1 MLKVENDKA
10 ILYSMGRCGTKS
22 LTHHILGYSYS
33 DIYGDTTQPPEE
45 RFKFFIVPEKIQQSD
60 KTQILVLRDPKERFE
75 SGHQL
80 WIEQNHVDHPQYDE
94 YERFMLYHGAPFLHR
109 LNLDINFKILLF
121 DKLGD
126 YVSDIK
132 RDPALAKRKWVD
144 NKYDWETEMGLYF
157 KLLNENERITVEEFH
172 KCFS

>member
-22 LTHHILGYSYS
+22 MTHHILGYSYS
-33 DIYGDTTQPPEE
+33 DIYGDTNQPLEE
-45 RFKFFIVPEKIQQSD
+45 RFKFFIVPERIQQAD

-80 WIEQNHVDHPQYDE
+80 WLEQNHIDHPQYDD

-109 LNLDINFKILLF
+109 LDLDINFKILLF
-121 DKLGD
+121 NELNNYVPDIRKDPKLE
-126 YVSDIK
+126 K
-132 RDPALAKRKWVD
+132 RAWVQ
-144 NKYDWETEMGLYF
+144 NTYDWDTEMGLYF
-157 KLLNENERITVEEFH
+157 KLLNENERITVEEFNR
-172 KCFS
+172 CFS

>member
-22 LTHHILGYSYS
+22 ITHHTLGYSYS
-33 DIYGDTTQPPEE
+33 DVYGDINLPPEE
-45 RFKFFIVPEKIQQSD
+45 RFKFFIALDKIEQSE
-60 KTQILVLRDPKERFE
+60 KTQILVLRDPKDRFM

-80 WIEQNHVDHPQYDE
+80 WVEQSHQDHPQYDD
-94 YERFMLYHGAPFLHR
+94 YERFMYYHGAPFLHR

-121 DKLGD
+121 DNLGD
-126 YVSDIK
+126 YVPHIQ
-132 RDPALAKRKWVD
+132 RDPALEKRNWVEND
-144 NKYDWETEMGLYF
+144 YDWDTEMGLYF
-157 KLLNENERITVEEFH
+157 KLLNENQRITVEEFH

>member
-22 LTHHILGYSYS
+22 ITHHTLGYSYS
-33 DIYGDTTQPPEE
+33 DVYGDTTLPPEE
-45 RFKFFIVPEKIQQSD
+45 RFKFFVVPDTIQQSE
-60 KTQILVLRDPKERFE
+60 KTQILVLRDPKDRFM

-80 WIEQNHVDHPQYDE
+80 WVEQNHQEHPQYDN
-94 YERFMLYHGAPFLHR
+94 YDRFMLYHGAPFLHR

-121 DKLGD
+121 DNLGD
-126 YVSDIK
+126 YVSHIQ
-132 RDPALAKRKWVD
+132 RDPALEKRKWVEND
-144 NKYDWETEMGLYF
+144 YDWDTEMGLYF
-157 KLLNENERITVEEFH
+157 KLLNENQRITVEEFQ